1 MTVPNDAFDV
11 LIVGFG
17 PVGATLA
24 NLLGEHGVRTLVVDR
39 ASDIFEAPRAIALD
53 NEALRILQL
62 AGLEEDAF
70 ERIAIPQV
78 RLHSPQFGQFGRLN
92 TCGAL
97 DGHPRL
103 VTFFQPALERAL
115 RARLADRSSVST
127 QVGTEL
133 VDFAETDAG
142 VEATLAA
149 AGGEQ
154 RVVHARYLVGADGAS
169 SFVRKRIGQEFAGK
183 TYAEDWLIVDARDL
197 PKPIDHVEFTCDPA
211 RPSVHMVAPGGR
223 QRWEF
228 MLKPGETAADMERD
242 ERIRELLSP
251 WLDGESPTVERKA
264 VYRFHARTVDAFAVG
279 RVFLVGDAAHVTP
292 PFAGQ
297 GLVAGLRDAANL
309 GWKLAWVVTGRADPA
324 ILDSYDRERRPHAK
338 AMIDLARFLGRM
350 IMPRSAFAAAG
361 IHGSVRTMRLLPPV
375 RAWFDDLGMKPA
387 NEYADGLFVR
397 GSRRSGL
404 VRGGLLPQGWLR
416 GGDGALL
423 QSDDVLGPG
432 FSLVGFG
439 QDPGAHLDE
448 GSRSALERCGA
459 RTVQISHRGQR
470 LHHLPGRPVFEDI
483 AEALLPGKAPFGWAA
498 VVRPDRIVMH
508 EGPVE
513 TSARLVRTS
522 LGLLGNEHADG
533 VRLTPA
539 R

>member
-1 MTVPNDAFDV
+1 MTTADDRFDV
-11 LIVGFG
+11 LIAGFG

-39 ASDIFEAPRAIALD
+39 ASNIYMAPRAIALD

-62 AGLEEDAF
+62 AGLAEDAF
-70 ERIAIPQV
+70 ERIAIPTVQ
-78 RLHSPQFGQFGRLN
+78 LHSPQFGQFGRIN

-115 RARLADRSSVST
+115 RARLADRPSVT
-127 QVGTEL
+127 AQVVTEL
-133 VDFAETDAG
+133 TDFAETASG
-142 VEATLAA
+142 VEARLT
-149 AGGEQ
+149 GPDGEQ
-154 RVVHARYLVGADGAS
+154 RVVHAAWLVGADGAS

-197 PKPIDHVEFTCDPA
+197 PRPIDHVEFTCNPA

-228 MLKPGETAADMERD
+228 MLRPGETADEMERD
-242 ERIRELLSP
+242 ERIRELLAP
-251 WLDGESPTVERKA
+251 WLDGRSPAIERKA
-264 VYRFHARTVDAFAVG
+264 VYRFHARTVDAFSVG
-279 RVFLVGDAAHVTP
+279 RVFLAGDAAHITP

-309 GWKLAWVVTGRADPA
+309 GWKLAWVVTGRADTA
-324 ILDSYDRERRPHAK
+324 ILDTYDCERRPHAK

-350 IMPRSAFAAAG
+350 IMPRSALAAAA
-361 IHGSVRTMRLLPPV
+361 IHGTVRAMRVLPPA

-387 NEYADGLFVR
+387 NEYKDGLFVR
-397 GSRRSGL
+397 GARRSGL

-416 GGDGALL
+416 QGEGALV
-423 QSDDVLGPG
+423 QSDDVLGRG
-432 FSLVGFG
+432 FGLVGFG
-439 QDPGAHLDE
+439 RDPGEYLDE
-448 GSRSALERCGA
+448 ASRSEFERRGG
-459 RTVQISHRGQR
+459 RIVQISHRGQR
-470 LHHLPGRPVFEDI
+470 LHLAAGRPVHEDI
-483 AEALLPGKAPFGWAA
+483 TEALLPGKAPFGWAA

-513 TSARLVRTS
+513 ESARLVRAS
-522 LGLLGNEHADG
+522 LDLLGTPHVEG
-533 VRLTPA
+533 VQLSPA